1 MSPSATPATQSEGP
15 CQKVPRL
22 PRKVKVQ
29 VRMCDLCVMYVSDL
43 YVCDLCVCVS
53 DLCVMMC
60 VCVCVSDSHVTD
72 LYVSDFCVMYLCV

>member
-1 MSPSATPATQSEGP
+1 
-15 CQKVPRL
+15 
-22 PRKVKVQ
+22 
-29 VRMCDLCVMYVSDL
+29 MYVI
-43 YVCDLCVCVS
+43 CVCVS